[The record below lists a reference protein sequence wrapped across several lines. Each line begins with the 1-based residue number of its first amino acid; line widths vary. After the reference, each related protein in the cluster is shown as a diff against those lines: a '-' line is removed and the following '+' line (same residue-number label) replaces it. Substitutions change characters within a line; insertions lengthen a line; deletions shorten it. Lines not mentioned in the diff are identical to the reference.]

1 MLAVIDAGFG
11 RSVGIDA
18 CGAMSTS
25 ETSLLDWAPPPA
37 IHNRIR
43 FLHFGNML
51 NAPFAGHSTSADG
64 FRTHLIGTP
73 DQIARR
79 IAAYRKRGVDLI
91 LGGLPARPGV
101 CGMLRHAGVAHSA

>member
-1 MLAVIDAGFG
+1 LG
-11 RSVGIDA
+11 
-18 CGAMSTS
+18 T
-25 ETSLLDWAPPPA
+25 TPA
-37 IHNRIR
+37 INNRIR

-79 IAAYRKRGVDLI
+79 IAAHRKRGVDLI

-101 CGMLRHAGVAHSA
+101 RGLLWYAGVAVSART